1 MRIVKSVI
9 AVAICFLVNALRGEL
24 GMVFYSQLAALWC
37 IQMYRSNTTKNAI
50 QRIIGTC
57 VGALYGLI
65 YLLLFP
71 HLISV
76 IKSVFWV
83 ETIMVSLSLL
93 FVLYTTVL
101 LKKNQASYFSCVVFL
116 SIAINHAHDVV
127 PYLFVWNRFLDTMI
141 GIAIGILVNDI
152 RICINPDKET
162 LFVSGLDDTI
172 LNIDESL
179 SPFSKVELNRMIDSG
194 LKFTISTIRTP
205 ASLIDP
211 VKDIRLKLP
220 VIAMNGAVLYDT
232 QKNSFIKITSI
243 PIDLSNQLMDI
254 ILDSG
259 LCWYANVIVD
269 DVLLIY
275 YTRNDDDINT
285 KLVNDLKVSPYR
297 NYIERP
303 LPKNEDVVYLQM
315 DNVEFAFA
323 RFCNAFYG
331 YPTNILNTIGITG
344 TNGKTT
350 IAWIIRS
357 IVARFNKCGYIGTM
371 GYCYDENLLNSKL
384 NLTTPKSD
392 ELFRIAKEMID
403 NGCKTLVLEASSE
416 GLYTHRLDDVN
427 FTTAVF
433 NNLSQDHMDVHGN
446 MESYFE
452 SKLLLFRM
460 LKEEQ

>member
-1 MRIVKSVI
+1 MRIIKSVI

-93 FVLYTTVL
+93 FVLYTTVV

-116 SIAINHAHDVV
+116 SIAINHAHDIV

-141 GIAIGILVNDI
+141 GIVIGILVNDV

-172 LNIDESL
+172 LNINESL

-303 LPKNEDVVYLQM
+303 LPKNEDVVYFMLLDKSDRINEFYLSLMNREIASKINVITYQSGDFPGYSYIKIYDKSASK
-315 DNVEFAFA
+315 DNMLE
-323 RFCNAFYG
+323 YLKET
-331 YPTNILNTIGITG
+331 Y
-344 TNGKTT
+344 
-350 IAWIIRS
+350 S
-357 IVARFNKCGYIGTM
+357 FNKTITFGTIK
-371 GYCYDENLLNSKL
+371 GQYDVLINKNDANDVVRRIRKL
-384 NLTTPKSD
+384 YEP
-392 ELFRIAKEMID
+392 LFIRK
-403 NGCKTLVLEASSE
+403 VSS
-416 GLYTHRLDDVN
+416 
-427 FTTAVF
+427 
-433 NNLSQDHMDVHGN
+433 
-446 MESYFE
+446 
-452 SKLLLFRM
+452 
-460 LKEEQ
+460 

>member
-93 FVLYTTVL
+93 FVLYTTVV

-303 LPKNEDVVYLQM
+303 LPKNEDVVYFM
-315 DNVEFAFA
+315 
-323 RFCNAFYG
+323 
-331 YPTNILNTIGITG
+331 
-344 TNGKTT
+344 
-350 IAWIIRS
+350 
-357 IVARFNKCGYIGTM
+357 
-371 GYCYDENLLNSKL
+371 LLD
-384 NLTTPKSD
+384 KSD
-392 ELFRIAKEMID
+392 RINEFYLSLMDREIASKINVITYQSGDFPGYSYIKIYDKTASKD
-403 NGCKTLVLEASSE
+403 NMLG
-416 GLYTHRLDDVN
+416 Y
-427 FTTAVF
+427 
-433 NNLSQDHMDVHGN
+433 
-446 MESYFE
+446 
-452 SKLLLFRM
+452 
-460 LKEEQ
+460 LKETYSFDKTITFGTIKGQYDVLINKNDANDVVRHIRKLYEPLFIRKVSS

>member
-1 MRIVKSVI
+1 MNHSDNQTHRIRLPGIGMRIIKSVI

-57 VGALYGLI
+57 VGAVYGLI

-93 FVLYTTVL
+93 FVLYTTVV

-116 SIAINHAHDVV
+116 SIAINHAHDIV

-141 GIAIGILVNDI
+141 GIVIGILVNDI

-172 LNIDESL
+172 LNINESL

-303 LPKNEDVVYLQM
+303 LPKNEDVVYFM
-315 DNVEFAFA
+315 
-323 RFCNAFYG
+323 
-331 YPTNILNTIGITG
+331 
-344 TNGKTT
+344 
-350 IAWIIRS
+350 
-357 IVARFNKCGYIGTM
+357 
-371 GYCYDENLLNSKL
+371 LLD
-384 NLTTPKSD
+384 KSD
-392 ELFRIAKEMID
+392 RINEFYLSLMDREIASKINVITYQSGDFPGYSYIKIYDKTASKD
-403 NGCKTLVLEASSE
+403 NMLG
-416 GLYTHRLDDVN
+416 Y
-427 FTTAVF
+427 
-433 NNLSQDHMDVHGN
+433 
-446 MESYFE
+446 
-452 SKLLLFRM
+452 
-460 LKEEQ
+460 LKETYSFDKTITFGTIKGQYDVLINKNDANDVVRRIRKLYEPLFIRKVSS